1 MSQLSYAELSRRS
14 ENYEE
19 SKRKERF
26 EAAETRA
33 REDEYV
39 IEQIESDSEIAHE
52 AIATEATMNIMGNV
66 RRSLKDLYIAAIEA
80 DCTSKQAEADE
91 ALGQKLRIMAQLYIA
106 RGMEDE

>member
-1 MSQLSYAELSRRS
+1 MSMTYPELCRRS
-14 ENYEE
+14 ENYEA

-39 IEQIESDSEIAHE
+39 IGQIESNSEIAHE

-80 DCTSKQAEADE
+80 DCTSKQAEADK

-106 RGMEDE
+106 RGMDE